1 MIFMFVLEKTTFGRR
16 VYTTG
21 SNEQSAK
28 LAGINVNRT
37 KLITYA
43 ISGCMSALSRL
54 ILEFR
59 AYLRTMMRWH
69 LGL

>member
-1 MIFMFVLEKTTFGRR
+1 MIFMFVLEKTIFGRR

-37 KLITYA
+37 KLITYE
-43 ISGCMSALSRL
+43 SQDVCQHCPG
-54 ILEFR
+54 
-59 AYLRTMMRWH
+59 
-69 LGL
+69 

>member
-43 ISGCMSALSRL
+43 ISGCMSALSGL
-54 ILEFR
+54 ILDPGR
-59 AYLRTMMRWH
+59 ICAQ
-69 LGL
+69 

>member
-28 LAGINVNRT
+28 LAGINVNRKMLADLAVSDEAAFA
-37 KLITYA
+37 KLVETA
-43 ISGCMSALSRL
+43 KAKL
-54 ILEFR
+54 
-59 AYLRTMMRWH
+59 
-69 LGL
+69 